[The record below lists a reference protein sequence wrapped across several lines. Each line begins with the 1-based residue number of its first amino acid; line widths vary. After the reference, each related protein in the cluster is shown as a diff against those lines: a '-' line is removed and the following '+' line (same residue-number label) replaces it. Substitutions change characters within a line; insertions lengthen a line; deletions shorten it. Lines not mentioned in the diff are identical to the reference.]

1 MSSMRALYR
10 GFHAQ
15 VGSKITQIICVTSSQ
30 SHLKIPHVKLSCR
43 SSLLRHIKSKHKTVA
58 LSSGKENNS
67 SVPNHFQCSTCQ
79 KAFKFRTHLI
89 NHEKTHTKPYKC
101 GQCDETFAEATKLAS
116 HEMNV
121 HGEVIASSVTSS
133 ALIKCCFCPKVFP
146 ARSQALLHERTHTK
160 ERPFQCSICSKRFA
174 AKCNLTAHERIHAG
188 ESKRLVAAKY
198 FVCFNTNY
206 SLNPAF

>member
-1 MSSMRALYR
+1 M
-10 GFHAQ
+10 
-15 VGSKITQIICVTSSQ
+15 
-30 SHLKIPHVKLSCR
+30 
-43 SSLLRHIKSKHKTVA
+43 A

-116 HEMNV
+116 HEINV

-188 ESKRLVAAKY
+188 ESKRLVPLNILFALLLLFESC
-198 FVCFNTNY
+198 FVFCL
-206 SLNPAF
+206 SI